1 MTDTVLRSIYTFLT
15 NARAQLPDELLLLL
29 LFTAAMLQVLLPP
42 VPGDAVLSAAGVMSA
57 LSGPALAA
65 QCLLCYW
72 LGTASACILLY
83 ELGRAKGP
91 ALLRSR
97 LLTRLLPERA
107 LARAGSILKR
117 RGHWALLG
125 AKFLP
130 GVNWPTVL
138 LAGASRAPRLRS
150 YSAMAGASLLHN
162 GALFLLGYA
171 FGGSFWA
178 VAAAMRSMSA
188 VGLLLLAVGLGA
200 AAWVYGC
207 VLRRARRAQGG
218 SDE

>member
-1 MTDTVLRSIYTFLT
+1 MTDALLRGIYTFLT
-15 NARAQLPDELLLLL
+15 NARTQLPEELLLLL
-29 LFTAAMLQVLLPP
+29 LFLAALLQVLLPP
-42 VPGDAVLSAAGVMSA
+42 VPGDVVLSASGVMSA
-57 LSGPALAA
+57 LSGPAFAA
-65 QCLLCYW
+65 EYLLSYW

-97 LLTRLLPERA
+97 LLTRLIPAATLKRA
-107 LARAGSILKR
+107 RGFLNR

-150 YSAMAGASLLHN
+150 YCAMAGASLLHN
-162 GALFLLGYA
+162 GALFLVGYA

-178 VAAAMRSMSA
+178 VAAALRSMSA
-188 VGLLLLAVGLGA
+188 AGLLLLAVGLGA
-200 AAWVYGC
+200 AAWVYGR
-207 VLRRARRAQGG
+207 VLRRTRGAQGG
-218 SDE
+218 SNE